1 MNRLGLIIQR
11 EYLQT
16 VGKKSFIITTVLVP
30 VLSILLCVVLPVMLA
45 GVHSDELKS
54 VAVIDQTPD
63 QQYAAL
69 LHDTDDYH
77 FIAIP
82 ASPETSVPDSMQ
94 SSFSSSSSS
103 SPSSSFSSSSSS
115 SPSSSSSSSSSSS
128 FSSSSSDP
136 RTLYTEGDYYAIVQ
150 IPADIDATLRL
161 NVFSEQSVPSSLGR
175 DIEHL
180 LRPALRNTRIASY
193 DIEGLGQIIQDCDVS
208 LQVNSV
214 KWGED
219 GQENISSSELSSVLG
234 LVLALAIY
242 MFVLMYGAMIMSGVV
257 EEKTNRIV
265 EVIISSCK
273 PIELMLGKII
283 GVALVGFTQFAIW
296 AILLGVGGTIVSSM
310 FGLET
315 MNPGALNPETLNPE
329 TLETLNSNN
338 SAIAELFSMLL
349 TINYPLILTCF
360 ILYFIGGYL
369 LYASLFAAFGSAVD
383 QQQDTSQFMAPIMFF
398 MVFALYAGM
407 FSMENP
413 DGPLAWWCSMI
424 PFTAPITMM
433 VRLPFDVPVWE
444 LCLSLGLLFA
454 TAFLTLWLASRIY
467 RTGILM
473 YGKKFNWKDILKW
486 IKQ

>member
-1 MNRLGLIIQR
+1 MSRLGLIIQR

-16 VGKKSFIITTVLVP
+16 VGKKSFILTTVLVP

-54 VAVIDQTPD
+54 VAVIDQTAD
-63 QQYAAL
+63 QSYASL
-69 LHDTDDYH
+69 VHDTEDYH
-77 FIAIP
+77 F
-82 ASPETSVPDSMQ
+82 VPVSLDQQTVSADVDPHSFYVDS
-94 SSFSSSSSS
+94 
-103 SPSSSFSSSSSS
+103 
-115 SPSSSSSSSSSSS
+115 
-128 FSSSSSDP
+128 D
-136 RTLYTEGDYYAIVQ
+136 EAYYAVVQ
-150 IPADIDATLRL
+150 IPADIDTSLRL
-161 NVFSEQSVPSSLGR
+161 NVYSEQSVPSSLGR
-175 DIEHL
+175 DIEHQ
-180 LRPALRNTRIASY
+180 LRPALRQTRIASY
-193 DIEGLGQIIQDCDVS
+193 NIDSLEQIINECDVN

-219 GQENISSSELSSVLG
+219 GKENISSSELSSLLG
-234 LVLALAIY
+234 LLLALAIY
-242 MFVLMYGAMIMSGVV
+242 MFVMMYGAMIMSGVV
-257 EEKTNRIV
+257 EEKANRIV

-296 AILLGVGGTIVSSM
+296 ALLIGVGGSIVTSM
-310 FGLET
+310 FGLNT
-315 MNPGALNPETLNPE
+315 TVDP
-329 TLETLNSNN
+329 
-338 SAIAELFSMLL
+338 SAIAAAQGVDPSALPAASQSGVSEIFQMLMSV
-349 TINYPLILTCF
+349 NYGLILTCF

-383 QQQDTSQFMAPIMFF
+383 QQQDTSQFMGPLMFF

-413 DGPLAWWCSMI
+413 DGPLAWWCSMV

-433 VRLPFDVPVWE
+433 VRLPFDVPMWE
-444 LCLSLGLLFA
+444 VAMSLGILFV
-454 TAFLTLWLASRIY
+454 TAFITLWLAARIY

-486 IKQ
+486 IK